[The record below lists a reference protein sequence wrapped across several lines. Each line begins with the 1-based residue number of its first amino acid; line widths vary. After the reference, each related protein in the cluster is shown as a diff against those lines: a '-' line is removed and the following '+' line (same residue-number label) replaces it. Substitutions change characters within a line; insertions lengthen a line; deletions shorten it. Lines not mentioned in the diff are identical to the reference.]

1 MGQGRKIQMFVSGG
15 RAFQNHRF
23 SMQFIVVLER
33 DDVIWAVF
41 CAFPLL
47 EPESRGTHCACNQDK
62 EEPMHFFPE
71 EMGRRRPR
79 ESVLKSEG
87 KFIRRQKIQ
96 LKYSTLTLAELI
108 PLFQTPGLVILGSP

>member
-41 CAFPLL
+41 YI
-47 EPESRGTHCACNQDK
+47 NQK
-62 EEPMHFFPE
+62 Y
-71 EMGRRRPR
+71 
-79 ESVLKSEG
+79 
-87 KFIRRQKIQ
+87 FIITAGQ
-96 LKYSTLTLAELI
+96 AH
-108 PLFQTPGLVILGSP
+108 